1 MRRLI
6 ALAIPLGLLAAPAE
20 AQHWNDT
27 GPGRD
32 MLSSTISEFDNFRQR
47 TPQAQS
53 FGAPAGAAQPARQPI
68 PILDWVP
75 PPQQAR
81 STAAPRRR
89 PAPQRQV
96 VRRSPDPVMRDP
108 APLPASAPLP
118 PAASSDGLERS
129 LAEREREL
137 DRLRRILEE
146 DRLRYQQVRQ
156 PQLR

>member
-6 ALAIPLGLLAAPAE
+6 ALAIPLGLLAAPAQ
-20 AQHWNDT
+20 AQHWNDA

-47 TPQAQS
+47 TPQAPS
-53 FGAPAGAAQPARQPI
+53 FGAAPGGVAQQARQPI

-81 STAAPRRR
+81 SAAPRRR
-89 PAPQRQV
+89 AVTQRPAVRRDPAPAFREA
-96 VRRSPDPVMRDP
+96 

-118 PAASSDGLERS
+118 SAGSDGWERS
-129 LAEREREL
+129 LTEREREL
-137 DRLRRILEE
+137 ERLRRILEE